1 MTKIDFEIDTK
12 YGVYRSAIIV
22 FDGQPMPTDE
32 EVEQEKQRRLVN
44 WLEVHEQP
52 SEEVVEENHGK

>member
-32 EVEQEKQRRLVN
+32 EIEQEKARQVAN
-44 WLEVHEQP
+44 WLAIHDQP
-52 SEEVVEENHGK
+52 SEEVPEE